1 MFWVFLF
8 PKLMGLSGMSLCW
21 LFYIKFLV
29 SYKVL
34 TGWYINLSLFHGP
47 FDPSFLTSVSF
58 IYQRSTGN
66 ASSSSSSEADEGTGT
81 REREGYIC
89 AVCLDVYFSPYMCH
103 PCNHIFCE
111 PCLRT
116 LARNSPANTPCPLCR
131 TVITHVFFQKGELT
145 GMRDFLHRSLHL

>member
-1 MFWVFLF
+1 
-8 PKLMGLSGMSLCW
+8 MGD
-21 LFYIKFLV
+21 
-29 SYKVL
+29 
-34 TGWYINLSLFHGP
+34 INLSLLHGP
-47 FDPSFLTSVSF
+47 FDPSFLTSVSL
-58 IYQRSTGN
+58 IYQSSTGN
-66 ASSSSSSEADEGTGT
+66 ASSGSSGSSSEGDEGAG
-81 REREGYIC
+81 EREGYIC

-145 GMRDFLHRSLHL
+145 GTGDFLQRSPHLHYPIHIIR

>member
-1 MFWVFLF
+1 
-8 PKLMGLSGMSLCW
+8 MSYNRVKHPPVAPPL
-21 LFYIKFLV
+21 
-29 SYKVL
+29 
-34 TGWYINLSLFHGP
+34 
-47 FDPSFLTSVSF
+47 DPSFLTSVPL
-58 IYQRSTGN
+58 IYQSSTGA
-66 ASSSSSSEADEGTGT
+66 ASSSGGSSSAGSSEADEGTGS
-81 REREGYIC
+81 RDREGYIC

-145 GMRDFLHRSLHL
+145 GTGDLLPRSPPPRRALRLVGAPKYSRPYSV